1 MIRRS
6 SPFPALLCL
15 MLAACAADQDGA
27 PAPGTDLPPS
37 KQALTLAGEWRDTPP
52 GPGDTGCFAEKT
64 NPAVVETVTEQVL
77 VSPEVRDP
85 ATGAVTAPATYR
97 SSTHAKIVRGR
108 AKMWFPAPC
117 ASVMTPEIVATL
129 QRALAARGLY
139 AGPVT
144 GALDEATHR
153 AINAYQRPRGLFSAT
168 LSTRAAQELGLIPW
182 R

>member
-1 MIRRS
+1 MIHRLL
-6 SPFPALLCL
+6 PFSALL
-15 MLAACAADQDGA
+15 LALVAGCGPDTGGA

-77 VSPEVRDP
+77 VSPEIRDP
-85 ATGAVTAPATYR
+85 ATGEVTAPATYR
-97 SSTHAKIVRGR
+97 SSIHAKIVQGR
-108 AKMWFPAPC
+108 EKMWFPAPC
-117 ASVMTPEIVATL
+117 AAVMTPDLIATL

-144 GALDEATHR
+144 GVLDEATHR